1 MTKASLSQKSK
12 GEDFTVP
19 DLKLHHKATVAQSG
33 TKTDVQTSGLEWRT
47 QKQSHTATT
56 PESKT
61 CIILRDGA

>member
-33 TKTDVQTSGLEWRT
+33 TKTDVQTSGLNGGPRNRAT
-47 QKQSHTATT
+47 QLPPLNQKYASF
-56 PESKT
+56 
-61 CIILRDGA
+61 